1 MKPVQRLNNS
11 DVIELSSTKE
21 GWTTPM
27 RFLTKL
33 SLGMALLLCLLA
45 AAPATKADPIE
56 IQSGGFSLINLGNN
70 GGGDPDKDALWGRAA
85 SSTHIING
93 SGSFVAL
100 LNPLTFSTGFTGL
113 GSGGQTTLFNFTQLL
128 TINGQTQL
136 LNIAGSIDIGQF
148 VDTIHIISSDPL
160 TFDFGTFSVDVR
172 VLPQDIDGWGPGDF
186 CDQLKAEFTVR
197 TQAPNPVPEPATIS
211 LLGLG
216 LAGIAA
222 KIRQRRKQRNL

>member
-1 MKPVQRLNNS
+1 
-11 DVIELSSTKE
+11 
-21 GWTTPM
+21 M

-45 AAPATKADPIE
+45 AAPATKADPIQ
-56 IQSGGFSLINLGNN
+56 IQSGGFSLTNLGNN
-70 GGGDPDKDALWGRAA
+70 GGGDPDKDSLLGTGT

-100 LNPLTFSTGFTGL
+100 LNPLAFTTGFTGL
-113 GSGGQTTLFNFTQLL
+113 GSGGQTTLFNFSQVL
-128 TINGQTQL
+128 TINGQTQV
-136 LNIAGSIDIGQF
+136 LNITGSIDIGQF
-148 VDTIHIISSDPL
+148 VDTLHIVSSDPL

-172 VLPQDIDGWGPGDF
+172 VLPQDIDGWGPGVF
-186 CDQLKAEFTVR
+186 CDQLKADFTVR
-197 TQAPNPVPEPATIS
+197 AQAPNPVPEPATIS